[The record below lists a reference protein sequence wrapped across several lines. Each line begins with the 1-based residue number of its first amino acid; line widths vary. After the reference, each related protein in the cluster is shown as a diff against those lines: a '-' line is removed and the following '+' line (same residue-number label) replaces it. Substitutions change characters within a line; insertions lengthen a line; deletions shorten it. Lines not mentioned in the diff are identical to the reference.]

1 MLKINTPV
9 IDYRNFRFSKLNTT
23 EFSHL
28 KLLFFWPLFLLVFQY
43 AEHLYQV
50 DYYHSVHS
58 QLDDCIPFNEWFV
71 IPYMF
76 WFLYLVGMHL
86 YTLLHDVD
94 SFRRLM
100 RFIIITYT
108 VAVLTYFIFP
118 TCQDLRPAEFERDN
132 ILTRFM
138 AGFYRFDTNT
148 NVCPSIHVIGSV
160 AVWAAGWN
168 APNLQKIRWK
178 FGFVAATILICLS
191 TVFLKQH
198 SVVDIIAALPI
209 CVIAYWICYRR
220 KSADVHKPFGN
231 DRMSTSSRRCIR
243 RTVYEKGSD
252 ADRK

>member
-9 IDYRNFRFSKLNTT
+9 IDYRNFRSPKMNTADL
-23 EFSHL
+23 SHL
-28 KLLFFWPLFLLVFQY
+28 KLLLFSPLFLLVFQY

-50 DYYHSVHS
+50 EYYHPVYSRLDYY
-58 QLDDCIPFNEWFV
+58 IPFCELFV

-76 WFLYLVGMHL
+76 WFLYLVGIHL
-86 YTLLHDVD
+86 YTLLYDVD

-108 VAVLTYFIFP
+108 AAVLTYFIYP
-118 TCQDLRPAEFERDN
+118 TCQNLRPIEFERDN

-138 AGFYRFDTNT
+138 VSFYTFDTNT

-168 APNLQKIRWK
+168 APKLQKKRWK
-178 FGFVAATILICLS
+178 VGFTVTTILICLS

-220 KSADVHKPFGN
+220 ESADAHRTFVN
-231 DRMSTSSRRCIR
+231 DRSSTTPRRCIR
-243 RTVYEKGSD
+243 RSVYEKGSD
-252 ADRK
+252 ADYK

>member
-9 IDYRNFRFSKLNTT
+9 IDYRNFRFSKMNTA

-28 KLLFFWPLFLLVFQY
+28 KLLLFWPLFLLVFQY

-50 DYYHSVHS
+50 DYYHPVYSR
-58 QLDDCIPFNEWFV
+58 LDYYIPFCELFV

-76 WFLYLVGMHL
+76 WFLYLVGIHL
-86 YTLLHDVD
+86 YTLLYDVD

-108 VAVLTYFIFP
+108 AAVLTYFIYP
-118 TCQDLRPAEFERDN
+118 TCQNLRPIEFERDN

-138 AGFYRFDTNT
+138 VSFYKFDTNT
-148 NVCPSIHVIGSV
+148 NVCPSIHVIGSI

-168 APNLQKIRWK
+168 APKLQKKRWK
-178 FGFVAATILICLS
+178 IGFTVTTILICLS

-220 KSADVHKPFGN
+220 ESADAHRTFVN
-231 DRMSTSSRRCIR
+231 DRSSTTPRRCIR
-243 RTVYEKGSD
+243 RSVYEKGSD
-252 ADRK
+252 ADYK